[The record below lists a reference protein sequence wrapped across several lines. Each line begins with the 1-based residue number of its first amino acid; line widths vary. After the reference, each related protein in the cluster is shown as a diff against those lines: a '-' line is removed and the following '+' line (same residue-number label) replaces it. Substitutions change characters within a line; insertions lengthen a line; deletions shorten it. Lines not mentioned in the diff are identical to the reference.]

1 MQFLPPSYFLLEF
14 DCIFKAKKV
23 EGVFEMEK
31 KDGIEEARRLEKLIK
46 EIEEF
51 EAGFPD
57 GVYAAPSSPNEP
69 RIKVKALFE
78 YCREKGVDPED
89 LTDEEREQF
98 LVYPNEDEKTSQ

>member
-1 MQFLPPSYFLLEF
+1 M
-14 DCIFKAKKV
+14 
-23 EGVFEMEK
+23 GK
-31 KDGIEEARRLEKLIK
+31 KDGMEEAEKLIK
-46 EIEEF
+46 EMEEF

-57 GVYAAPSSPNEP
+57 GVYTACSSSNEP

-98 LVYPNEDEKTSQ
+98 LVYPNEDENISR

>member
-1 MQFLPPSYFLLEF
+1 
-14 DCIFKAKKV
+14 
-23 EGVFEMEK
+23 MEK
-31 KDGIEEARRLEKLIK
+31 KDEMEEAKRFEKLK
-46 EIEEF
+46 REMEEF

-57 GVYAAPSSPNEP
+57 GVYAAPSSSNEP

-98 LVYPNEDEKTSQ
+98 LVYPNEDEKTSR

>member
-1 MQFLPPSYFLLEF
+1 M
-14 DCIFKAKKV
+14 K
-23 EGVFEMEK
+23 K
-31 KDGIEEARRLEKLIK
+31 KDGVVEANRFEKLK
-46 EIEEF
+46 REMEEF

-57 GVYAAPSSPNEP
+57 GVYAVPSSSNEP

-98 LVYPNEDEKTSQ
+98 LVYPNEDEKTSR